1 MIGAFSFRHR
11 MPLLLALVCSLAPVH
26 AHWELVWADE
36 FEVEGRPDPSSWTF
50 EEGFVRNHELQ
61 WYQPDNAFCEDGKL
75 VIEGRREGQ
84 LNPHYNEQSKDWRQR
99 RALARYTS
107 ASVTTKGL
115 HAWQYGRFEVR
126 AKIIG
131 QDGLW
136 PAIWFLGVEGPWPSN
151 GEIDLMEFYDGSIL
165 ANACWEQAQPWK
177 PQWDASQTPLAQLGA
192 DWDRDFHVWRMD
204 WNADQIQLYVDDR
217 LLNVIDLSETF
228 NQAGRGPANPFW
240 QPHYL
245 LLNLAIGGRSGG
257 DPTATEFPSRYEIDY
272 VRVYQ
277 QRP

>member
-1 MIGAFSFRHR
+1 MKLRIHY
-11 MPLLLALVCSLAPVH
+11 MCVLLAILASTL
-26 AHWELVWADE
+26 AAADANWELVWADE
-36 FEVEGRPDPSSWTF
+36 FEVDGRPDPKNWIF
-50 EEGFVRNHELQ
+50 ENGFVRNNELQ
-61 WYQPDNAFCEDGKL
+61 WYQSDNAFCEDGKL
-75 VIEGRREGQ
+75 VIEGRRERKANPR
-84 LNPHYNEQSKDWRQR
+84 LNWQSKDWRQR
-99 RALARYTS
+99 RAFAEYTS
-107 ASVTTKGL
+107 ASVMTKGL

-136 PAIWFLGVEGPWPSN
+136 PAIWFLGVEGTWPSN
-151 GEIDLMEFYDGSIL
+151 GEIDLMEFYDNKIL
-165 ANACWEQAQPWK
+165 ANACWEQAKRGK
-177 PQWDASQTPLAQLGA
+177 PQWDSSKLPIAELGEN
-192 DWDRDFHVWRMD
+192 WDDDFHLWRMD
-204 WNADQIQLYVDDR
+204 WDADQIKLYVDDQ
-217 LLNVIDLSETF
+217 LLNTIDLSRTF
-228 NQAGRGPANPFW
+228 NKAGRGPENPFR